1 MKSVVE
7 LSKPAVGGRP
17 TLGLGGV
24 QEEPARSTSRELA
37 KSNPE
42 DKVLSLPVSLM
53 PV

>member
-24 QEEPARSTSRELA
+24 QEPARSTNRELA